1 VIDGGSGGSGGSSSS
16 SSSSSKVLEFV
27 YVYLCCSFVV
37 RLVVLCIDVLCVSV
51 MDEVNKILLL
61 WRWMLSLW
69 QMSGVGTSGS

>member
-1 VIDGGSGGSGGSSSS
+1 MIDGSSS
-16 SSSSSKVLEFV
+16 SSSSSKVLEFE

-61 WRWMLSLW
+61 WRWMSSFELW

>member
-1 VIDGGSGGSGGSSSS
+1 VIDG
-16 SSSSSKVLEFV
+16 SSSKVLEFE
-27 YVYLCCSFVV
+27 YVYLCSSFVV

-61 WRWMLSLW
+61 WRWMSSFELW